1 MDGHSNQDLFDSTP
15 YNKNVLKIRNIT
27 HVIATE
33 LRIKK
38 VDDWGKK
45 KGNISVWERNINTQH

>member
-1 MDGHSNQDLFDSTP
+1 MDRRSNQDLFDSTP
-15 YNKNVLKIRNIT
+15 FNKNVIKIRNIT
-27 HVIATE
+27 PVIATE

-45 KGNISVWERNINTQH
+45 NGNISLWEGNRNTQR